1 MSDASGLS
9 GHGEA
14 GLEHGN
20 VALQRYRHAVMGTFG
35 VPQRVLVRGEGSYVW
50 DADGNRYLDLLGGI
64 AVNAL
69 GHAHPA
75 WVQAIAMQAATLAHT
90 SNFFAT
96 GPQIELAE
104 KLLDIAQAPPGSRVF
119 FTNSGTEA
127 LEAAF
132 KMARKTGKGTIIAL
146 ESSFH
151 GRTMGALAMT
161 GKEAIRA
168 PFDPMPAGVTFV
180 PRNDLAALRAAVTD
194 DLAAIVLEPIQ
205 GEAGVH
211 PLSHEFLECAR
222 GLASRH
228 GALLIFDE
236 VQTGVA
242 RTGAWFAHQLHGVMP
257 DVMTLAKGLGG
268 GFPIGAVVAFGE
280 RAGTMLAKG
289 EHGSTFGG
297 NPLATAAALATLRVI
312 EDEGLVANVKH
323 VGEHIRTA
331 IGAIPGVVGVR
342 GEGLLL
348 GVVLATPV
356 SAAVAAAALDA
367 GFIVNPPSPDTL
379 RLAPALNLTVGEAD
393 TFIGWLASYAADHP
407 FTEEPS

>member
-1 MSDASGLS
+1 MSDLS
-9 GHGEA
+9 SHGEA
-14 GLEHGN
+14 GLERGH
-20 VALQRYRHAVMGTFG
+20 VALNRYQHAVMGTFG

-50 DADGNRYLDLLGGI
+50 DADGNCYLDLLGGI
-64 AVNAL
+64 AVNVL

-75 WVQAIAMQAATLAHT
+75 WVQAVATQAATLAHT

-127 LEAAF
+127 LEVAF
-132 KMARKTGKGTIIAL
+132 KMARKTGKGTIISL

-151 GRTMGALAMT
+151 GRTMGALALT
-161 GKEAIRA
+161 GKEAFRT
-168 PFDPMPAGVTFV
+168 PFEPMPPGVTFV
-180 PRNDLAALRAAVTD
+180 PRNDLSALRAAVDD

-211 PLSHEFLECAR
+211 PLTHAYLELAR
-222 GLASRH
+222 ELASRH

-242 RTGAWFAHQLHGVMP
+242 RTGAWFAHQLHGVTP

-268 GFPIGAVVAFGE
+268 GFPIGAVVAFGA
-280 RAGTMLAKG
+280 RAGSLLVKG

-312 EDEGLVANVKH
+312 EDEALIANVKA
-323 VGEHIRTA
+323 VGEHLRTT
-331 IGAIPGVVGVR
+331 IGTIPGVTDVR

-348 GVVLATPV
+348 GIVLATPV
-356 SAAVAAAALDA
+356 SAGVAAAALEA
-367 GFIVNPPSPDTL
+367 GFIVNPPSPDTI
-379 RLAPALNLTVGEAD
+379 RLAPPLNLSVGEAD
-393 TFIGWLASYAADHP
+393 TFVRWLASYAAAHP